1 MGKHFALASVIL
13 LASYAS
19 PSLAQTPGSPDPFQ
33 GTRQEQEA
41 CRPNVTRFCKEF
53 IPDTFR
59 ILACLQANRT
69 RLSNA
74 CRLVLESH
82 GQ

>member
-1 MGKHFALASVIL
+1 MVKSFALVSLVL
-13 LASYAS
+13 FASYVS
-19 PSLAQTPGSPDPFQ
+19 PSFAQMPGPPDPFQ
-33 GTRQEQEA
+33 GTRQEQDA

-59 ILACLQANRT
+59 ILACLQAHRPK
-69 RLSNA
+69 LSKA
-74 CRLVLESH
+74 CRVVLENH